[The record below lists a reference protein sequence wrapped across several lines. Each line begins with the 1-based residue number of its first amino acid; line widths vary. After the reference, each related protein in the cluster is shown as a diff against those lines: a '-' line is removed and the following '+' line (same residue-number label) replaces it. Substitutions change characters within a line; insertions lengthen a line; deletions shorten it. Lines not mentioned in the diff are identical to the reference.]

1 MAGSGY
7 LMGDDVAVT
16 FLETADIGGTNASTS
31 WVSMAGFERV
41 YAKVIIGTWDSSD
54 DLDECRLEQATDASG
69 TGAKDLTTDASG
81 GNYDTANPVDADG
94 DTVVLQAK
102 VSDMDVAGGFTH
114 VRLYVAE
121 AGNTG
126 VDNITGV
133 LVRYGAK
140 DKYVQR
146 EAAAVTG
153 SVVYVTPQ
161 S

>member
-1 MAGSGY
+1 MAKR
-7 LMGDDVAVT
+7 LMSHDVAVE
-16 FLETADIGGTNASTS
+16 FLETADIGGTNASTA
-31 WVSMAGFERV
+31 WVSMEDFDAV
-41 YAKVIIGTWDSSD
+41 YAKVILGSWNATD

-94 DTVVLQAK
+94 NTVVLEATAE
-102 VSDMDVAGGFTH
+102 DMDVANGFTH

-121 AGNTG
+121 GGNTG

-133 LVRYGAK
+133 LIRYGAHTK
-140 DKYVQR
+140 RAQL
-146 EAAAVTG
+146 EAAASTG
-153 SVVYVTPQ
+153 AVVYVTP